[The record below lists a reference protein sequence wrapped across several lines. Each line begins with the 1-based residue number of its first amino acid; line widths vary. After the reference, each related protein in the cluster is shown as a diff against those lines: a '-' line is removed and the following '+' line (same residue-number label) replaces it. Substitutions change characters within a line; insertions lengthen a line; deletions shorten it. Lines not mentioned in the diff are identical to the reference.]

1 MSQNEEKTSNEKK
14 ETSGIWALLFF
25 AVIFAGKTSNEKKE
39 TSGIWALLFFAVIF
53 AGAIILGWLCR

>member
-1 MSQNEEKTSNEKK
+1 MSQNEE
-14 ETSGIWALLFF
+14 
-25 AVIFAGKTSNEKKE
+25 KTSNEKKE